1 MGIALDRSSFLIA
14 IVSIYIS
21 LVVAS
26 GVLGIMAIRSLST
39 LAADIG
45 ASLSVKL
52 YDSYLGQ
59 TYRRFIKNDSSYYSN
74 VITVEVAR
82 ITDNILQP
90 LAQIN
95 SRLVSGVL
103 IFLAMLFYSPMI
115 TLVATGFFALSYTLM
130 YGVLRPRLRKYGLML
145 SEANSNR
152 EADVKDSLQAVKEIK
167 IYKALQ
173 HLTSKFEKTPIE
185 VI

>member
-1 MGIALDRSSFLIA
+1 MLVIPIITIVSGNDGIAIQAIELLSKLGIALDRSSFLIA

-59 TYRRFIKNDSSYYSN
+59 TYRNSLRM
-74 VITVEVAR
+74 
-82 ITDNILQP
+82 ILHTT
-90 LAQIN
+90 
-95 SRLVSGVL
+95 
-103 IFLAMLFYSPMI
+103 AM
-115 TLVATGFFALSYTLM
+115 
-130 YGVLRPRLRKYGLML
+130 
-145 SEANSNR
+145 
-152 EADVKDSLQAVKEIK
+152 
-167 IYKALQ
+167 
-173 HLTSKFEKTPIE
+173 
-185 VI
+185 